1 MHFAL
6 SLSDGEVPVAIRTV
20 ARVRAIRVSVDRE
33 GAVRISKP
41 RWVAKRDAFAFAAK
55 HVPWIEG
62 ERRARVATRRAY
74 PHLALSYD
82 TTTRRAARARA
93 EALVADVNR
102 TYGFRVGSV
111 SIRNQSTR
119 WGSCSQEGNLSFN
132 YRIVSLSPE
141 LATYLVAHELCHIAE
156 PNHGPRFWELVGRA
170 VPEYRNLRRALR
182 RLPL

>member
-1 MHFAL
+1 
-6 SLSDGEVPVAIRTV
+6 
-20 ARVRAIRVSVDRE
+20 
-33 GAVRISKP
+33 
-41 RWVAKRDAFAFAAK
+41 
-55 HVPWIEG
+55 
-62 ERRARVATRRAY
+62 
-74 PHLALSYD
+74 
-82 TTTRRAARARA
+82 
-93 EALVADVNR
+93 
-102 TYGFRVGSV
+102 V